1 MGVFVFMNT
10 TITRG
15 RLRAIIVEEVRK
27 YIEKNKVRLLRESN
41 ISFEEVQELIRE
53 SLGVDDG
60 N

>member
-1 MGVFVFMNT
+1 MNT

>member
-15 RLRAIIVEEVRK
+15 RLRAIIVEEVGR